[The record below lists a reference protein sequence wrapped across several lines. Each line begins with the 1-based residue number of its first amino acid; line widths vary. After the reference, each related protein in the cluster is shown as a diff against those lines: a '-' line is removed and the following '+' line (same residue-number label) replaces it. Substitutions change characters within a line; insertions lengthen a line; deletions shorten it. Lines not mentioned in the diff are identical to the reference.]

1 MATRKNNAAA
11 VVTLD
16 DLFAVKVSTYL
27 PAALP
32 AAAFKA
38 TDKGAARDAAQVT
51 TMQAVQGDARTLVAM
66 MFAEGGLVQD
76 FTARAVA
83 YLNGANDDAA
93 LTARRDMFNIAY
105 RAEYLARALANKK
118 PADKDAAANASKQA
132 WMRLVA
138 RATKAG
144 YVKPEKEL
152 SAEAKRAKAA
162 REAKKA
168 KEPQKKDGR
177 TARAEAKRVE
187 KVKASVI
194 VGEDVGEEVQ
204 AAIDWVLDDAA
215 HTQWFL
221 AWVKSRQTV
230 ETTTRIVKA
239 K

>member
-1 MATRKNNAAA
+1 MATRKPTTAV
-11 VVTLD
+11 VVTLA
-16 DLFAVKVSTYL
+16 DLFDVKVTTYL
-27 PAALP
+27 PATLP

-38 TDKGAARDAAQVT
+38 TDKGEARDAAQVK
-51 TMQAVQGDARTLVAM
+51 TMQAAQGDARTLVAM
-66 MFAEGGLVQD
+66 MFAEGVLVQD

-83 YLNGANDDAA
+83 YVNGANDDAA
-93 LTARRDMFNIAY
+93 LIARRDMFNVAY
-105 RAEYLARALANKK
+105 RAEYLARAVANKK

-204 AAIDWVLDDAA
+204 AAIDWVLDDE
-215 HTQWFL
+215 TRTTLFL
-221 AWVKSRQTV
+221 AWVKSHKTV
-230 ETTTRIVKA
+230 DTTTRKVVSK
-239 K
+239 